1 MRRMETGGNP
11 QNPCGDC
18 LELESQGILTQKTPC
33 MEGCLPTGASDP
45 SGRVLDVHA
54 KLTLSLNITGIP
66 LSSLASHLA
75 GMDLLACHPAGEPTP
90 PGSQGDLI
98 SSSSHAT
105 FSGFLTSCLCVPQA
119 LGVNVSAVGTELATH
134 CPLAMVPTQ
143 DGHL

>member
-1 MRRMETGGNP
+1 MHGGVSTHW
-11 QNPCGDC
+11 C
-18 LELESQGILTQKTPC
+18 LRSIR
-33 MEGCLPTGASDP
+33 EGAGWSCQAP
-45 SGRVLDVHA
+45 
-54 KLTLSLNITGIP
+54 LSLGTTGIP

-75 GMDLLACHPAGEPTP
+75 GMDLLACHPAREPTP

-105 FSGFLTSCLCVPQA
+105 FSGFLTSCLCVPRA